1 MNDSTLIERRSNT
14 SRSFTVSHKLGPVP
28 IDRLADRHCN
38 RLHLR
43 RIVCL
48 QYL

>member
-28 IDRLADRHCN
+28 IDRLAANGCSLLN
-38 RLHLR
+38 PFP
-43 RIVCL
+43 
-48 QYL
+48 